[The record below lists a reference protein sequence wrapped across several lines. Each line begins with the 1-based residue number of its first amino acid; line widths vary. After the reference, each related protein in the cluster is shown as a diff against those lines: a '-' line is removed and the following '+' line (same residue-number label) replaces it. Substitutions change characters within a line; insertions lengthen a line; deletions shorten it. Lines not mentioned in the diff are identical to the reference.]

1 MRKLSF
7 RLYRGIAAV
16 IYWGGR
22 KLTPAGQLAL
32 AALVLSGVFGV
43 DTTQST
49 AYRIFAFLA
58 ALMLLAWLGAR
69 FGRRGEFVVTRN
81 LPQLI
86 SAGERFEYRLT
97 FANHGGRQARSLTLM
112 DDLSD
117 PRPDF
122 AQFRHA
128 LRVPTWRGWQR
139 LVSANRIGKVPAM
152 PVRAIAPGETV
163 ELRMQGEALRRGRM
177 HFTGVTVGCDE
188 TLGLARSLHSVPLA
202 ENLTVLP
209 RRYRLPPLALP
220 GGRRLQQ
227 GGVSLASSVGDSEE
241 FIGLREYRPGDPLQR
256 VHWKSFAR
264 TGQPVVREYQ
274 DEFFE
279 RHALVLDTFAAP
291 GQGAAFEEAVSV
303 AASFACT
310 IDTQECLLDLMFVA
324 DHAHVF
330 TAGRGQLGAGSL
342 LEVLAGVGMETE
354 RPFSDLAEAMRARA
368 AGLTG
373 CICILL
379 GWDRERSD
387 LVDAMR
393 SRGSA
398 LRVLCVA
405 QEAPA
410 DLPPWVLHLTPG
422 RIQEGLARL

>member
-7 RLYRGIAAV
+7 RLYRGRGALV
-16 IYWGGR
+16 HWGGR

-49 AYRIFAFLA
+49 AYRIFAFLV
-58 ALMLLAWLGAR
+58 ALLVLAWLGAR
-69 FGRRGEFVVTRN
+69 FGRHGEYLVTRT

-86 SAGERFEYRLT
+86 SAGDRFEYRLT
-97 FANHGGRQARSLTLM
+97 IANRGDRQARSLTLI
-112 DDLSD
+112 DDLDD

-128 LRVPTWRGWQR
+128 LRIPTWRGWQR
-139 LVSANRIGKVPAM
+139 LVTGNRIGKVPAM
-152 PVRAIAPGETV
+152 PVPSIAPGEAV

-188 TLGLARSLHSVPLA
+188 TLGLARSLFTLPLA

-209 RRYRLPPLALP
+209 RRYRLPPISLP

-291 GQGAAFEEAVSV
+291 GQVPAFEEAVAV

-324 DHAHVF
+324 DHAHVY
-330 TAGRGQLGAGSL
+330 TAGRGQLGSDSL
-342 LEVLAGVGMETE
+342 LEVLAGVGVEAG
-354 RPFSDLAEAMRARA
+354 RPFSALAEAMGARA

-405 QEAPA
+405 SDAPA

>member
-7 RLYRGIAAV
+7 RLYRGVAAV

-69 FGRRGEFVVTRN
+69 FGRRDEFVVTRH

-152 PVRAIAPGETV
+152 PVQAIAPGETV